1 MLCERCGAHV
11 PDEALTCDNCGTYL
25 AGSRSRTQGMDSLRQ
40 GKAPQRT
47 VAASDTR
54 TGARVYDEKGRVTPR
69 EEVPYQVQRSEDRR
83 ASSRRGRRFEEDA
96 GRPTVKKGLPNP
108 GTGGRRQVRTQHVK
122 PHNVQKHMIN
132 WAHVAIACV
141 VLALAAVIGAFF
153 YLRESLPGQKIM
165 VRAGQDGPAE
175 AFWQVG
181 EEYLDKGYI
190 DKAIEC
196 FLTAREKELELEDPK
211 EKKDNIEGLLLLGSA
226 YEAADRLEEAE
237 AVYVNLYT
245 ELVPSRPEA
254 YKSMIRILL
263 AQDRGPEAGEL
274 MKLAYEKTGMTTF
287 RMQRDDL
294 LPDAPETS
302 LTAGRYSEKRKVELS
317 STEGY
322 DVYYTVDPQAQL
334 PQDGILYEAPI
345 QLDEGTIAL
354 RAVAVNGDLVSDPLS
369 VSYTV
374 IMPSPASP
382 YIRLAPKEYKRR
394 QSVYI
399 SPGDKN
405 ENVTIYY
412 TIDGSTPDADSPIY
426 TGEPVALPTGRVT
439 MKAIAVNEYG
449 KSSHAREVSWKISV
463 KPYPKEAYTQE
474 DTFKDFVLMKTTQDE
489 FQRQYGEGTN
499 ETLVKVE
506 GFEEACK
513 QYTYDWGYAVF
524 GRATTGVW
532 MVCQVHMTQNIT
544 TGPRNTKIGDSLD
557 SVIGLF
563 KDLNQLPSP
572 SGNRGLYE
580 VMDSGKGKL
589 YKLSDTEYSL
599 QYRCYTSDSS
609 TLDLIYHFTNKVCDS
624 ITTAL
629 TR

>member
-1 MLCERCGAHV
+1 MLCERCGAYV
-11 PDEALTCDNCGTYL
+11 PDDALTCDSCGTYL
-25 AGSRSRTQGMDSLRQ
+25 ASARPRGQGMDSLRQ

-47 VAASDTR
+47 ATALDTR
-54 TGARVYDEKGRVTPR
+54 TGSHVYDEKGRVPSR
-69 EEVPYQVQRSEDRR
+69 EEVPYQVHRGEDQRRSQRK
-83 ASSRRGRRFEEDA
+83 SRRLEEDA
-96 GRPTVKKGLPNP
+96 GRPNVKKGLPNP
-108 GTGGRRQVRTQHVK
+108 GSGARRQVRAQRVK
-122 PHNVQKHMIN
+122 PHHVQKHMIN
-132 WAHVAIACV
+132 WAHVSIAIV
-141 VLALAAVIGAFF
+141 VLLLAAVVGAFF
-153 YLRESLPGQKIM
+153 YLRETLPGQKMMI
-165 VRAGQDGPAE
+165 RAGQEGSCE
-175 AFWQVG
+175 AYWQVG
-181 EEYLDKGYI
+181 EEYLAQGYL

-196 FLTAREKELELEDPK
+196 FLIAREMEQDQDPPT
-211 EKKDNIEGLLLLGSA
+211 DNIEGLLLLGSA
-226 YEAADRLEEAE
+226 YEAAERMEEAE
-237 AVYVNLYT
+237 ALYVDLYT
-245 ELVPSRPEA
+245 KLVPSRPEA
-254 YKSMIRILL
+254 YKSMIRLLL

-274 MKLAYEKTGMTTF
+274 MKLAYEKTGMTSF

-294 LPDAPETS
+294 LPDSPETN

-317 STEGY
+317 SPEQY
-322 DVYYTVDPQAQL
+322 QVYYTTDPQAQL

-345 QLDEGTIAL
+345 QLDEGTTAV
-354 RAVAVNGDLVSDPLS
+354 RAVAVNGDLVSDPLN

-463 KPYPKEAYTQE
+463 KPYPKEEFTQN
-474 DTFKDFVLMKTTQDE
+474 DTFKDFQLMKTTQDE
-489 FQRQYGEGTN
+489 FQSKYGKGTN

-532 MVCQVHMTQNIT
+532 MVCQVHMTQKLCA
-544 TGPRNTKIGDSLD
+544 GPRDTGIGDGLD
-557 SVIGLF
+557 EIIGKF
-563 KDLNQLPSP
+563 KDMNQLESP
-572 SGNRGLYE
+572 SGNRGLYDIE
-580 VMDSGKGKL
+580 DKGKGKL
-589 YKLSDTEYSL
+589 YKLADGNYSL
-599 QYRCYTSDSS
+599 QYRCITSDSS
-609 TLDLIYHFTNKVCDS
+609 TIDLIYHFNNKVCDTVT
-624 ITTAL
+624 IAL
-629 TR
+629 SR